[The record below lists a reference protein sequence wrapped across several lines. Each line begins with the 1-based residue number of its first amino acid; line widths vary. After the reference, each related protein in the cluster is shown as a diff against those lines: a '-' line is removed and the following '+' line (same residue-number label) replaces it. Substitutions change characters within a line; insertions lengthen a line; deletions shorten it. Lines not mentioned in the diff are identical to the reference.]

1 MKKIYA
7 SILLFTLFSYQQSFS
22 MDKEQAF
29 EECTETCSNDLKNV
43 MDSYAHECKKEGFSN
58 RVRCFTNGV
67 KACSKY
73 DSCVNKCFKAF
84 DETVNQE
91 NQKNN

>member
-29 EECTETCSNDLKNV
+29 EECTETCNNDMKSFIN
-43 MDSYAHECKKEGFSN
+43 SYAHECKKEGFSN
-58 RVRCFTNGV
+58 RVRCFANGI
-67 KACSKY
+67 KALHKF
-73 DSCVNKCFKAF
+73 DSCTNKCFEAF
-84 DETVNQE
+84 DGDETSNQ
-91 NQKNN
+91 